1 MKKVDFMCTAF
12 RDGFQSVFGA
22 RVFTKDF
29 MPAVEAA
36 RKAGITHFE
45 AGGGARFQALYF
57 YSNEDAFEMMDEF
70 RRVAGPDANLQTLSR
85 GVNVVG
91 LDSQPR
97 DIIDLHAKMF
107 KKHGMTTIR
116 NFDALNDVNNLIDS
130 GNSIHNA
137 GLKHEVTVTMM
148 SLPPKTTGAHD
159 PEFYEKTLRNILDA
173 GIPFDSICFK
183 DASGTSTPKTVY
195 ETIKRARKLVGDNVK
210 IVMHSHDTAGCCVA
224 QYMAALDGGANQ
236 LDLSMQPVSG
246 GTCQVDIITMWH
258 ALRGTEYDLGVDIH
272 AIQKAEEVFQE
283 CMKDYFLPPEAT
295 TVNPNIPFFPLPG
308 GALTANTQMLRDNG
322 LMDRYPEIVAAMGE
336 TVAKGGFGTSVTPV
350 SQFYFQQAFNNVI
363 YGPWKKIAE
372 GYGKMVLGYFGK
384 TPVAP
389 DPEVV
394 KIAAEQLKKEP
405 TTKKVVDINDADPNK
420 GREASIKMLKD
431 NNIEVTEENIFIA
444 ASCKEKGILFLTGK
458 SKVNGVRKADPAE
471 EAAKK
476 SGEYTVKVN
485 GKAYG
490 VKLGKTSATVNGVEY
505 PFSVA
510 AGIDQAA
517 IAAAAPAA
525 QISAPAAVTASQ
537 DVPAPMPGIVLRIEC
552 KEGQAVKKNQL
563 IMVMEAMK
571 MENEIY
577 APCDGVIG
585 KIAVT
590 QGQQV
595 SAGDTL
601 VTMGTAAAPAAA
613 PAPQAAPAAASAP
626 APAGAGQALAAPM
639 PGLILRI
646 EAKAG
651 QAVKKNQLVM
661 VMEAMKMENEIY
673 APCDGTI
680 TSISVS
686 QGPQVAAGD
695 TLLTIA

>member
-1 MKKVDFMCTAF
+1 MKKINFMCTAF
-12 RDGFQSVFGA
+12 RDGFQSVYGA

-45 AGGGARFQALYF
+45 AGGGARFQSLYF
-57 YSNEDAFEMMDEF
+57 YTNEDAFEMMDEF

-97 DIIDLHAKMF
+97 DIIKLHANMF

-130 GNSIHNA
+130 GKAIHDA
-137 GLKHEVTVTMM
+137 GLKHEVTITMM

-159 PEFYEKTLRNILDA
+159 PDFYEGVLRGILDA
-173 GIPFDSICFK
+173 GIPFDSLCFK
-183 DASGTSTPKTVY
+183 DASGTATPAVVY
-195 ETIKRARKLVGDNVK
+195 ETIKRARKLLGNDIT
-210 IVMHSHDTAGCCVA
+210 IVMHSHDTAGCCVQ
-224 QYMAALDGGANQ
+224 QYMSALEAGANQ
-236 LDLSMQPVSG
+236 IDLSMQPVSG

-258 ALRGTEYDLGVDIH
+258 ALRGTEYDLGVDIQ
-272 AIQKAEEVFQE
+272 AIQKAEDVFQE

-295 TVNPNIPFFPLPG
+295 KVNPNIPFFPLPG

-322 LMDRYPEIVAAMGE
+322 LMDKYPEIVEAMGE

-405 TTKKVVDINDADPNK
+405 TTKKVVDINDADPSK
-420 GREASIKMLKD
+420 GRKAATKMLED
-431 NNIEVTEENIFIA
+431 NGIPVTEENIFIA
-444 ASCKEKGILFLTGK
+444 ASCKEKGILYLTGK
-458 SKVNGVRKADPAE
+458 SHVNGVRKIDPKE

-490 VKLGKTSATVNGVEY
+490 VKIGKDSATVNGVSY
-505 PFSVA
+505 PLNLEF
-510 AGIDQAA
+510 GIDEAA
-517 IAAAAPAA
+517 INASPVSPASESPVASNAPAS
-525 QISAPAAVTASQ
+525 SAPA
-537 DVPAPMPGIVLRIEC
+537 G
-552 KEGQAVKKNQL
+552 GQKV
-563 IMVMEAMK
+563 V
-571 MENEIY
+571 
-577 APCDGVIG
+577 
-585 KIAVT
+585 
-590 QGQQV
+590 
-595 SAGDTL
+595 
-601 VTMGTAAAPAAA
+601 
-613 PAPQAAPAAASAP
+613 
-626 APAGAGQALAAPM
+626 APM
-639 PGLILRI
+639 PGLVLRL
-646 EAKAG
+646 EVKEG
-651 QAVKKNQLVM
+651 QKVEKNQLVM

-673 APCDGTI
+673 APCAGTI
-680 TSISVS
+680 GKIAVS
-686 QGPQVAAGD
+686 AGQQLVAD
-695 TLLTIA
+695 DLLMTIV